1 MKARRSLVTMV
12 LLGLLGSACSPN
24 SVITTIPPTTTT
36 SEVPPPPATGSL
48 STTTTITEPETTTTV
63 TEESG
68 DVDAQLEEAKRL
80 MDTPELVEGGT
91 LAENGAFDE
100 SSPGTNPFGELEIYS
115 FVNKEGR
122 LIIYIEGPAE
132 LVRAFWAE
140 FDAVDGAG
148 AVVKDTSYLGDKV
161 VGPPWAG
168 TAENGTEAK
177 VADNPPN
184 DPAPGSRLGALI
196 PTDITT
202 LEEFFRVSI
211 WLYSGLVQGN
221 YDFSHY
227 QLLKQ
232 TMLENSEDGL
242 LVAAIFF
249 GLLGFGPNS
258 APILWVEGL

>member
-1 MKARRSLVTMV
+1 M
-12 LLGLLGSACSPN
+12 
-24 SVITTIPPTTTT
+24 
-36 SEVPPPPATGSL
+36 
-48 STTTTITEPETTTTV
+48 TV
-63 TEESG
+63 ESG
-68 DVDAQLEEAKRL
+68 DDQVQLEEAKRL
-80 MDTPELVEGGT
+80 MDRPDLVEGGT

-100 SSPGTNPFGELEIYS
+100 SSPGTNPFGDLEIYT
-115 FVNKEGR
+115 FINEEGR

-140 FDAVDGAG
+140 FDAVDEAG
-148 AVVKDTSYLGDKV
+148 AVVKDTSYLGDNV
-161 VGPPWAG
+161 VGPEWAG
-168 TAENGTEAK
+168 TAENGSEAK

-202 LEEFFRVSI
+202 LEEFVRVSI
-211 WLYSGLVQGN
+211 WRYSGLEQGN
-221 YDFSHY
+221 YNFSHY

-232 TMLENSEDGL
+232 TMLENSDVGL

-249 GLLGFGPNS
+249 RLLGFLPNG